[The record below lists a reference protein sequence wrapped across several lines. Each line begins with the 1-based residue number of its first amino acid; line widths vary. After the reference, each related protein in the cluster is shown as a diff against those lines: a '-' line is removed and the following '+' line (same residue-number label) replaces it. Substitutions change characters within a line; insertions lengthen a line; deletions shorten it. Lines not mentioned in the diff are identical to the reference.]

1 MAKITVNKLVSLILE
16 EIKNEQPLNRPI
28 YFKSLDDVLNYLGD
42 SVEQPETEMGEMANK
57 RKSANFQQ
65 IDPPLRIPITDLS
78 PESKPIKKIICK
90 DPVTGELIEDIII
103 ADEQVTLP
111 STTRAEGLI
120 CVKFQ
125 NYAEE
130 ANPDRPKTPKEFV
143 VMPEKLYWKYEPR
156 SKKFGTEY
164 KKPDYSIPKPGETEH
179 EKEVR
184 EKKPL
189 SNNERWAKYYVIHP
203 AINNLFSRR
212 DILNRLDVSL
222 IPETWAGILRTE
234 RTTNKEIRFN
244 FGGNGKSINI
254 EYYAVKD
261 FDDVKMEDGTIK
273 SGIEAALEEIF
284 KTRMDLEMGVDTET
298 RTRNRSKTKPREY
311 ANYIYRK
318 GGNWDAIQR
327 IYDEEQFKNAGEY
340 TRILKLLKQ
349 NIQEGKKG
357 LNVFSKLFIDGD
369 VTGGGDY
376 VLRAKFIS
384 ELNYRTVEGGTGK
397 SMGELIPP
405 IFAEV
410 RRPLPEGAGNNPN
423 FSVRGNKEFFGKQGE
438 GIFKD
443 LMDKLGQE
451 IIDKIQPDEVLTKI
465 TGILIPSNVNKEF
478 LNLAGGEGF

>member
-1 MAKITVNKLVSLILE
+1 MAKITVNNLVSLILE

-28 YFKSLDDVLNYLGD
+28 KSLDDVLNYLGD
-42 SVEQPETEMGEMANK
+42 SGEQPEAEMGEMANK

-111 STTRAEGLI
+111 STTRAGGLI

-189 SNNERWAKYYVIHP
+189 SNNERWAKYYIIHP
-203 AINNLFSRR
+203 VINNLFARQ

-222 IPETWAGILRTE
+222 IPEIWAGQLRTE
-234 RTTNKEIRFN
+234 RTTNVEKRFS
-244 FGGNGKSINI
+244 FGGNGKTINI

-261 FDDVKMEDGTIK
+261 FDDIKMEDGTIK
-273 SGIEAALEEIF
+273 SGIEAALDEIF
-284 KTRMDLEMGVDTET
+284 KTRMDLEMAGTDMKERERV
-298 RTRNRSKTKPREY
+298 RSKTKPREY
-311 ANYIYRK
+311 ANYIYQQ
-318 GGNWDAIQR
+318 GGNWEAIQR
-327 IYDEEQFKNAGEY
+327 IYDEQQFKNAGEY
-340 TRILKLLKQ
+340 TKILKLLKQ

-357 LNVFSKLFIDGD
+357 LNVFSKLFIEGD
-369 VTGGGDY
+369 VRGDQY
-376 VLRAKFIS
+376 LLRGAFKV

-397 SMGELIPP
+397 SLGELIPSVFVQLSSQLP
-405 IFAEV
+405 MGV
-410 RRPLPEGAGNNPN
+410 RPEDMTIRNN
-423 FSVRGNKEFFGKQGE
+423 KDFFGKRGE
-438 GIFKD
+438 DGRITGMFPD
-443 LMDKLGQE
+443 FMDMLGDE
-451 IIDKIQPDEVLTKI
+451 LIDKINPDEVLTKI

-478 LNLAGGEGF
+478 LNQEF